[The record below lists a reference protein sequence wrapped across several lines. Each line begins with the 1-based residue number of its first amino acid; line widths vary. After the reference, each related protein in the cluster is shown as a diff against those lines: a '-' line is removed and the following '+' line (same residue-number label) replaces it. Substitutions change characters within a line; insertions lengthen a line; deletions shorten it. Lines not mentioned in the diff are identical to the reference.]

1 MNDLND
7 KTIAAIK
14 ALLQYSIGDLL
25 MNGPNGPCL
34 NWMSF
39 TDSEQKCIGDEETCE
54 AICEWLGVEYDRDSD
69 GPMGERDFIQA
80 GITAREVLKN
90 IKQEGGE

>member
-1 MNDLND
+1 MEDLNA

-25 MNGPNGPCL
+25 MNGPDGPCL

-39 TDSEQKCIGDEETCE
+39 TDSEQQCIGDEETCE
-54 AICEWLGVEYDRDSD
+54 AICEWLGVKYERDSD
-69 GPMGERDFIQA
+69 EPMDEDGFIQA